1 MLSLLMSAEDK
12 ARLWDTSME
21 DISMFHGQSN
31 ITHILWNH
39 SGSYFT
45 SIDEKGKIVIWANK
59 RYLNAWLPVYMIV
72 LFNPVVCCEWIN
84 PERMYVASKS
94 DSSTKYERERTRRP
108 RNPMAL
114 VVLSSDGQLTTLF
127 KPAGQYFSHIST
139 TIPRR
144 SFGEDLTSSRIS
156 HGSMMSS
163 VDGIHLA
170 THVSNV
176 IPSTVNLYQID
187 LQFTPDVVF
196 RCDSI
201 ALLHISNPL
210 TGPGS
215 IMTPGIVQQ
224 LQLLPQTPVRPYAVA
239 VALASMDEMAT
250 GERTYKS
257 QVVVWEVTPKLLGFH
272 TAFQELSTRRNDAV
286 SGQPSLTFVMV
297 GERQFKDK
305 FVSAMS
311 YIPRS
316 RELVVGFSDGSVL
329 GLESRFSGLMD
340 ATPTLL
346 EGFSKDKDQVP
357 VVAIHPSPNGFALMY
372 SSLSGRISS
381 LTTSESSEFDLDLDS
396 LIQQTVL
403 ALLNEWD
410 YSDIVSVIIKSSRV
424 ADDDQLVDRFMEGIF
439 KSYDAIKGAE
449 DSTMLEPFMPR
460 ASVMRRMLSLQLV
473 LFQAFPNK
481 IVQYRATCA
490 LLHLQ
495 SIGEVFM
502 GCCTSDPAT
511 LATHLDQGANVAGGQ
526 AQLSFDTDSLWSLF
540 PLCGWVLDFCTILF
554 RELAVFLNMKT
565 ASSNTGASSP
575 PADPHGVPEAQ
586 SPTSAALPAATPT
599 PSLLCFLYH
608 SRARKTLRSVLI
620 LLEQYHQYIR
630 IREQLYVRVVQ
641 SGGAIE
647 ANAGPG
653 QERSNNHTNSMS
665 IPEAV
670 ALKEIQIAFLS
681 QYVEAAFSRS
691 PIKIGVVKS
700 MIRDLNGIGNH
711 VDLARTNGATGN
723 TQRLGDNGSLD
734 KSASDHAIL
743 IKGTVPS
750 TAGSSNNSTMSLAQ
764 AKTELRM
771 IIRRYPTLWDMNRL
785 IFATIHWLDLEPAG
799 SMTWSRKGSRHKTAA
814 MHPSRCRIDPVSA
827 LKTRPPAGAASSVVA
842 GLGGRV
848 GPHASLTHHASN
860 VSSSNMSVGS
870 RGSFS
875 SASGKP
881 GIPGKVFTE
890 SPGELP
896 LSQQSSQQLRAPS
909 LNSSFQDVSSTL
921 ATSGSISH
929 GSHLDVNN
937 VSSHFGPLSLWGLV
951 DEDEDDEGDERGHP
965 KDEEEDKIEHIKS
978 IWSNWTPA
986 LLGQAHGSINGALK
1000 DSHNENGVEMVPDDD
1015 TLLEEEEDDEDGY
1028 SDEDMRSGPVDNYG
1042 NSRRSSKGNI
1052 SRNGGTSR
1060 RSSLTNTMMT
1070 TLAPIS
1076 QWLLHESQT
1085 ISQRTQSEWTSF
1097 PVLSNERP
1105 CTGNGLELRG
1115 DTFPSHTSRLALAG
1129 LLGHFTPLDLQ
1140 PTERSRHT
1148 QSEIETQ
1155 VRKRR
1160 FGIDPIRKVKKY
1172 KTTGNGRQC
1181 IRCLQIS
1188 TNNTIT
1194 KAGQRRSLPH
1204 QIGSSPAIIPD
1215 IASATLWYHNYDRSC
1230 ICGGMWLEL

>member
-1 MLSLLMSAEDK
+1 
-12 ARLWDTSME
+12 ME

-94 DSSTKYERERTRRP
+94 DTSTKYERERTRRP

-176 IPSTVNLYQID
+176 IPSTVDLYQID

-224 LQLLPQTPVRPYAVA
+224 LQLLPQTSVRPYAVA
-239 VALASMDEMAT
+239 IALASMDEMAT
-250 GERTYKS
+250 GERTYRS
-257 QVVVWEVTPKLLGFH
+257 QVVVWEVTPKLVGFH
-272 TAFQELSTRRNDAV
+272 AAFQELSTRRNDAV

-297 GERQFKDK
+297 GERQFEDK

-346 EGFSKDKDQVP
+346 EGFSKDKDQMP

-372 SSLSGRISS
+372 SSLNGRISN

-396 LIQQTVL
+396 LIQQTIL

-410 YSDIVSVIIKSSRV
+410 YSDIISVIVKSSRV
-424 ADDDQLVDRFMEGIF
+424 ADDDQLADRFMEGVF

-473 LFQAFPNK
+473 LFQSFPNK

-495 SIGEVFM
+495 SIGEVFV

-511 LATHLDQGANVAGGQ
+511 LATHLDQGTNVAGGQ
-526 AQLSFDTDSLWSLF
+526 IQLSFDTDSLWSLF

-565 ASSNTGASSP
+565 ASSNTSTSSP
-575 PADPHGVPEAQ
+575 PADSQGVPEGQ
-586 SPTSAALPAATPT
+586 SPTSAASPGATPT

-630 IREQLYVRVVQ
+630 TREQLYVRVVQ

-647 ANAGPG
+647 ASAGPG
-653 QERSNNHTNSMS
+653 QERNNNHTNSMS

-670 ALKEIQIAFLS
+670 ALKDIQIAFLS
-681 QYVEAAFSRS
+681 QYVEAAFTRS
-691 PIKIGVVKS
+691 PLKIGVVKS

-711 VDLARTNGATGN
+711 ADLARTNGTTGN
-723 TQRLGDNGSLD
+723 IQRVGDNGSLD
-734 KSASDHAIL
+734 KSASDHVIL

-750 TAGSSNNSTMSLAQ
+750 SPSNSNSSTISLAQ

-785 IFATIHWLDLEPAG
+785 IFATIHWLDLEPA
-799 SMTWSRKGSRHKTAA
+799 SSLTWSKKGSGHKTAA

-827 LKTRPPAGAASSVVA
+827 LKTRPPVGATSTIAV
-842 GLGGRV
+842 GLGGRI
-848 GPHASLTHHASN
+848 GSYASLTHHASN

-881 GIPGKVFTE
+881 GAPGKVFTE

-896 LSQQSSQQLRAPS
+896 LSQQSSQQLRAPT
-909 LNSSFQDVSSTL
+909 LNPSFQEVSSTM
-921 ATSGSISH
+921 ATSGSTSH
-929 GSHLDVNN
+929 GSLLA
-937 VSSHFGPLSLWGLV
+937 SSNIGPLSLWGWI
-951 DEDEDDEGDERGHP
+951 DEDQEEGDERAHV
-965 KDEEEDKIEHIKS
+965 KDVEEDKIEHIKS
-978 IWSNWTPA
+978 IWNNWTPA
-986 LLGQAHGSINGALK
+986 LQGQAHGLINGMFK
-1000 DSHNENGVEMVPDDD
+1000 DSQNENGVEMVPDDD
-1015 TLLEEEEDDEDGY
+1015 TLLEEEEDEEEVY
-1028 SDEDMRSGPVDNYG
+1028 SDEDMRSGPVDN
-1042 NSRRSSKGNI
+1042 NSNRRRGS
-1052 SRNGGTSR
+1052 TSR
-1060 RSSLTNTMMT
+1060 RSSLTNVTMP

-1076 QWLLHESQT
+1076 QWLLQESQT
-1085 ISQRTQSEWTSF
+1085 ISQRTLSEWTTF

-1105 CTGNGLELRG
+1105 CTGNGLESRG
-1115 DTFPSHTSRLALAG
+1115 EIFPSQASRLALAG
-1129 LLGHFTPLDLQ
+1129 LSGHFTPIDLQ
-1140 PTERSRHT
+1140 PTERSRHS
-1148 QSEIETQ
+1148 QSEIEAQ

-1160 FGIDPIRKVKKY
+1160 FGTDPIRKVKKY
-1172 KTTGNGRQC
+1172 KTTGNGRRC

-1194 KAGQRRSLPH
+1194 KAGQRRTLPH
-1204 QIGSSPAIIPD
+1204 QIGSAPAIIPD

>member
-1 MLSLLMSAEDK
+1 MATVNLEQKLSSFLPSNLSVDGLYASLSHGSHQRPIAWSRNNVAIVPSPSLRMLSLLMSAEDR

-59 RYLNAWLPVYMIV
+59 
-72 LFNPVVCCEWIN
+72 
-84 PERMYVASKS
+84 
-94 DSSTKYERERTRRP
+94 
-108 RNPMAL
+108 
-114 VVLSSDGQLTTLF
+114 LTTLF

-139 TIPRR
+139 AIPRR
-144 SFGEDLTSSRIS
+144 SFSEDLTSSRIS

-196 RCDSI
+196 RCDAI

-215 IMTPGIVQQ
+215 IMSPGLVQQ

-239 VALASMDEMAT
+239 VALGSTDETPT
-250 GERTYKS
+250 GERSYKS
-257 QVVVWEVTPKLLGFH
+257 QVVVWEVTPKLVGFH
-272 TAFQELSTRRNDAV
+272 AAFQELSTRRNDAV

-346 EGFSKDKDQVP
+346 EGFSKDKDQMP

-372 SSLSGRISS
+372 SSLNGRISS
-381 LTTSESSEFDLDLDS
+381 LTTSDSSEFDLDLDS
-396 LIQQTVL
+396 LIQQTIL

-410 YSDIVSVIIKSSRV
+410 YSDIISVVVKSSKV
-424 ADDDQLVDRFMEGIF
+424 AEDDQLVDRFMEGIF

-449 DSTMLEPFMPR
+449 DSSMLEPFMPR

-473 LFQAFPNK
+473 LFQAFPHK

-495 SIGEVFM
+495 SIGEVFV

-511 LATHLDQGANVAGGQ
+511 LATHLDQGTNVAGGQ
-526 AQLSFDTDSLWSLF
+526 TQLSFDTDSLWSLF

-565 ASSNTGASSP
+565 ASISANTSSP
-575 PADPHGVPEAQ
+575 PADSQGVPEGQ
-586 SPTSAALPAATPT
+586 SPTSAALPAANPT

-641 SGGAIE
+641 SVGPIE

-653 QERSNNHTNSMS
+653 QEKSNNHTNSMS
-665 IPEAV
+665 ISEAV
-670 ALKEIQIAFLS
+670 ALKDIQIAFLS
-681 QYVEAAFSRS
+681 QYVEAAFTRS
-691 PIKIGVVKS
+691 PLKIGVVKS

-711 VDLARTNGATGN
+711 VDLARTNGAAAN
-723 TQRLGDNGSLD
+723 IQRIGDNAGLD
-734 KSASDHAIL
+734 KSASDHVIL

-750 TAGSSNNSTMSLAQ
+750 TTSSSNNSTISLAQ

-799 SMTWSRKGSRHKTAA
+799 SMTWSRKGSKHKTAA

-827 LKTRPPAGAASSVVA
+827 LKTRPPTCSASSMIV

-848 GPHASLTHHASN
+848 GPYASLTHHASN
-860 VSSSNMSVGS
+860 ASSSNMSVGS

-881 GIPGKVFTE
+881 GVPGKVFTE

-896 LSQQSSQQLRAPS
+896 LSQQSSQQLRAPVM
-909 LNSSFQDVSSTL
+909 NPSFQDASSTM

-929 GSHLDVNN
+929 GSHLDANN
-937 VSSHFGPLSLWGLV
+937 SSSHFGPLSLWGLV
-951 DEDEDDEGDERGHP
+951 DEDQEEEEKDDETGHVR
-965 KDEEEDKIEHIKS
+965 DEEEDGIEQIKS
-978 IWSNWTPA
+978 IWSNWTPT
-986 LLGQAHGSINGALK
+986 LHGQAHGSINGTLN
-1000 DSHNENGVEMVPDDD
+1000 DSQNENGIELVPDDD
-1015 TLLEEEEDDEDGY
+1015 ILLEEEDEEEGY
-1028 SDEDMRSGPVDNYG
+1028 SDEEMRSGPVDNNG
-1042 NSRRSSKGNI
+1042 NAGRSSKGNF
-1052 SRNGGTSR
+1052 SRIGNTSR
-1060 RSSLTNTMMT
+1060 RSSFTNAATT

-1076 QWLLHESQT
+1076 QWLLQESQT
-1085 ISQRTQSEWTSF
+1085 ISRRTCSEWTAF
-1097 PVLSNERP
+1097 PILSNERP

-1115 DTFPSHTSRLALAG
+1115 DTFPSHTSRLAMAG
-1129 LLGHFTPLDLQ
+1129 LSGHFTPIDLQ
-1140 PTERSRHT
+1140 PTERSWHT
-1148 QSEIETQ
+1148 QSEIEAQ

-1194 KAGQRRSLPH
+1194 KAGQRRTLPH

>member
-1 MLSLLMSAEDK
+1 
-12 ARLWDTSME
+12 ME
-21 DISMFHGQSN
+21 DISMFHGQSH

-84 PERMYVASKS
+84 PERM
-94 DSSTKYERERTRRP
+94 
-108 RNPMAL
+108 
-114 VVLSSDGQLTTLF
+114 LTTIF

-163 VDGIHLA
+163 IDGIHLA
-170 THVSNV
+170 THVSNI

-215 IMTPGIVQQ
+215 IMTPGVVQQ
-224 LQLLPQTPVRPYAVA
+224 LQLLPQTTVRPYAVA
-239 VALASMDEMAT
+239 VALASVDEIAT

-257 QVVVWEVTPKLLGFH
+257 QVIVWEVTPKLVGFH

-286 SGQPSLTFVMV
+286 SGQPSLTFVMI
-297 GERQFKDK
+297 GERQFEDK

-311 YIPRS
+311 YIPRT

-340 ATPTLL
+340 ATPTPL
-346 EGFSKDKDQVP
+346 EGFSKGKDQMP

-372 SSLSGRISS
+372 SSLNGKISS
-381 LTTSESSEFDLDLDS
+381 LTTAEVSEFDLDLDS

-410 YSDIVSVIIKSSRV
+410 YSDMISVLVKSSMIT
-424 ADDDQLVDRFMEGIF
+424 DDDQLVDRFMEGVF

-473 LFQAFPNK
+473 LFQSFPHK

-495 SIGEVFM
+495 SIGEVLM

-526 AQLSFDTDSLWSLF
+526 TQLSFDTDSLWSLF

-565 ASSNTGASSP
+565 ASPNTSISP
-575 PADPHGVPEAQ
+575 STDSHGVPEAQ
-586 SPTSAALPAATPT
+586 SPTSAALPTATPT

-608 SRARKTLRSVLI
+608 SRARKTLRYVLI

-670 ALKEIQIAFLS
+670 ALKDIQIAFLS

-691 PIKIGVVKS
+691 PLKIGVVKS

-723 TQRLGDNGSLD
+723 VQRPSENGGLD
-734 KSASDHAIL
+734 KSASDHVIL

-750 TAGSSNNSTMSLAQ
+750 TAGSSNNSTISLAQ

-827 LKTRPPAGAASSVVA
+827 LKTRPPAGGVSSAMA

-848 GPHASLTHHASN
+848 GPYASLAHHASN
-860 VSSSNMSVGS
+860 ASSSNMSVGS

-909 LNSSFQDVSSTL
+909 SNPSFQDVSSTM
-921 ATSGSISH
+921 ATTGTTSQ
-929 GSHLDVNN
+929 GSHLDVQTA
-937 VSSHFGPLSLWGLV
+937 SSPFGPWSLWGLV
-951 DEDEDDEGDERGHP
+951 DDDQEGVMVSDERCHA
-965 KDEEEDKIEHIKS
+965 KDEEEGEEDKLEHIKS
-978 IWSNWTPA
+978 IWSNWTSA
-986 LLGQAHGSINGALK
+986 LHEQAHGSSNGIK

-1015 TLLEEEEDDEDGY
+1015 TLLEEEDEEDGY
-1028 SDEDMRSGPVDNYG
+1028 SDEDMRSGTMENNDNTRQG
-1042 NSRRSSKGNI
+1042 SKENFSRSDN
-1052 SRNGGTSR
+1052 TSR
-1060 RSSLTNTMMT
+1060 RSSLTSTVTT

-1076 QWLLHESQT
+1076 QWLLQESQT
-1085 ISQRTQSEWTSF
+1085 ISQRTRSEWTAF
-1097 PVLSNERP
+1097 PVLSSERP

-1115 DTFPSHTSRLALAG
+1115 DTGFGNTSRLAMAG
-1129 LLGHFTPLDLQ
+1129 LSGHFTPIDLQ

-1148 QSEIETQ
+1148 QSEIEAQ

-1188 TNNTIT
+1188 TNNTMT
-1194 KAGQRRSLPH
+1194 KAGQRRTLPH

>member
-1 MLSLLMSAEDK
+1 MGYK
-12 ARLWDTSME
+12 YGGH
-21 DISMFHGQSN
+21 SMFHGQSN

-108 RNPMAL
+108 RTPMAL

-163 VDGIHLA
+163 MDGIYLA
-170 THVSNV
+170 THVSNA

-224 LQLLPQTPVRPYAVA
+224 LKLLPQTPVRPYAVA
-239 VALASMDEMAT
+239 VALASMDELAT

-257 QVVVWEVTPKLLGFH
+257 QVVLWEVTPKLVGFH

-286 SGQPSLTFVMV
+286 SGQPSLAFVMV
-297 GERQFKDK
+297 GERHFKDK

-346 EGFSKDKDQVP
+346 EGFSKDKDQMP
-357 VVAIHPSPNGFALMY
+357 IVALHPSPNGFTLMY
-372 SSLSGRISS
+372 SSLNGRISS

-410 YSDIVSVIIKSSRV
+410 YSDIIAVVVKSSRV
-424 ADDDQLVDRFMEGIF
+424 ADDEQLVDRFMEGIF
-439 KSYDAIKGAE
+439 RSYDAIKGAE
-449 DSTMLEPFMPR
+449 DSAMLEPFMPR

-473 LFQAFPNK
+473 LFQAFPSK

-511 LATHLDQGANVAGGQ
+511 LATHLDQGANVAVGQ
-526 AQLSFDTDSLWSLF
+526 TQLSFDTDSLWSLF
-540 PLCGWVLDFCTILF
+540 PLCGWALDFCTILF

-565 ASSNTGASSP
+565 ASSNASISSP
-575 PADPHGVPEAQ
+575 PADSHGVPDVQ
-586 SPTSAALPAATPT
+586 SPTSGALPVATPT

-630 IREQLYVRVVQ
+630 VRERLYLDVVQ
-641 SGGAIE
+641 TGGPVE

-653 QERSNNHTNSMS
+653 QRSNNHTNSMS

-681 QYVEAAFSRS
+681 QYVEAAFLRS

-700 MIRDLNGIGNH
+700 MIRDLNGIGNQ

-723 TQRLGDNGSLD
+723 VQRLGDNGSLD
-734 KSASDHAIL
+734 KSASDHVIL

-750 TAGSSNNSTMSLAQ
+750 TAGSSNNSTISLAQ

-785 IFATIHWLDLEPAG
+785 IFATIHWLDLEPTG

-827 LKTRPPAGAASSVVA
+827 LKTRPPVNTASSMNA
-842 GLGGRV
+842 GLGGRI
-848 GPHASLTHHASN
+848 GPYASLTHLPSN
-860 VSSSNMSVGS
+860 ASSSNMSVGS

-875 SASGKP
+875 SASGNP

-909 LNSSFQDVSSTL
+909 LNPSFQDVSSTM
-921 ATSGSISH
+921 ATSGSMS
-929 GSHLDVNN
+929 GGHLDVYNA
-937 VSSHFGPLSLWGLV
+937 SSHFSPQSLWGLV
-951 DEDEDDEGDERGHP
+951 DGDQEEKEEKEKTEEGDERDHV
-965 KDEEEDKIEHIKS
+965 KDEVEEKIEHLKS

-986 LLGQAHGSINGALK
+986 LHDQAHGIINGTLK
-1000 DSHNENGVEMVPDDD
+1000 DSHNVDGIEMVPDDD
-1015 TLLEEEEDDEDGY
+1015 TLLEEEDEDEEEGF
-1028 SDEDMRSGPVDNYG
+1028 SDEDMRSGPMDNH
-1042 NSRRSSKGNI
+1042 SSTRRSSKGNFYK
-1052 SRNGGTSR
+1052 SGSTSR
-1060 RSSLTNTMMT
+1060 RASLTNTMT
-1070 TLAPIS
+1070 TLLAPTS
-1076 QWLLHESQT
+1076 QWLLQESQT
-1085 ISQRTQSEWTSF
+1085 VSQRTRSEWTAF

-1105 CTGNGLELRG
+1105 CTGNALELRG
-1115 DTFPSHTSRLALAG
+1115 DTFPSHASRLALAG
-1129 LLGHFTPLDLQ
+1129 LSGHFSPIDLQ
-1140 PTERSRHT
+1140 PTERSRPT
-1148 QSEIETQ
+1148 QSEIEAQ

-1172 KTTGNGRQC
+1172 KTTGNGRRC

-1188 TNNTIT
+1188 MNNTIA
-1194 KAGQRRSLPH
+1194 KAGQRRTLPH